1 MFRFLKFNELF
12 MKVHTIVQVQNNRCV
27 GECEFVLEQ
36 SDNNSATSAQP
47 GVMITVTVITGIESN
62 SLPRARP
69 RLRRTTAACAV
80 PSLGSPPTVI

>member
-36 SDNNSATSAQP
+36 SDNNSAISARP
-47 GVMITVTVITGIESN
+47 SVMITVTVITVIESN
-62 SLPRARP
+62 SLPWA